1 MFLKDGKIKS
11 GWKHEKG
18 KVVYEIATPVKATA
32 VIEGKKYEL
41 EPGEYVF

>member
-1 MFLKDGKIKS
+1 MFSKDGKIKS
-11 GWKHEKG
+11 GWKHRKS
-18 KVVYEIATPVKATA
+18 KVVYEITTPVKATA